1 MKFRKTTKA
10 LAALNCR
17 SLIVLTA
24 TLALAGCGN
33 KSSVCSTDEVVE
45 NLSDL
50 SKSNMLMF
58 DQIRADTEEPPYLSD
73 KAWIELSK
81 SLASLKTKLETNETK
96 LSSEQAICSALP
108 TEQFN
113 LEAANKFETEAGI
126 RAERMEMTAGMF
138 YMANVRG
145 GQLFEATADVK
156 PKYKR
161 LCAGDFSDLDTKYF
175 NAIMPN
181 RYRAWY
187 EKVRPLAIE
196 VETLAKL
203 ISDKEIALSEYENR
217 YYENSFKSVKYN
229 FSESSLDSQNDS
241 ETNYTCSSKIS
252 SDLKGWKIIDGTI
265 NYVVKI
271 TDSGK
276 SKIEIIQDASF
287 EKLAPF
293 MSSNGNGLDAMIEE
307 REAAAAEG
315 Y

>member
-33 KSSVCSTDEVVE
+33 KSSVCSTDEVFE

-58 DQIRADTEEPPYLSD
+58 DQIRSETVEPPYRND
-73 KAWIELSK
+73 KAWIDLSK
-81 SLASLKTKLETNETK
+81 SLANLKTKLEANDAK
-96 LSSEQAICSALP
+96 LESEKATCSALP
-108 TEQFN
+108 AETANSNGLGFAGAYAFTYVVIGFAALSPAKKNSLYKN
-113 LEAANKFETEAGI
+113 LCSGDLSGLHQDPEWSAKF
-126 RAERMEMTAGMF
+126 
-138 YMANVRG
+138 
-145 GQLFEATADVK
+145 
-156 PKYKR
+156 
-161 LCAGDFSDLDTKYF
+161 F
-175 NAIMPN
+175 NALMPN

-187 EKVRPLAIE
+187 EKVRPLTVEA
-196 VETLAKL
+196 ETLTKL

-252 SDLKGWKIIDGTI
+252 SDLKGWKIIDGSI

-287 EKLAPF
+287 EKLAPL